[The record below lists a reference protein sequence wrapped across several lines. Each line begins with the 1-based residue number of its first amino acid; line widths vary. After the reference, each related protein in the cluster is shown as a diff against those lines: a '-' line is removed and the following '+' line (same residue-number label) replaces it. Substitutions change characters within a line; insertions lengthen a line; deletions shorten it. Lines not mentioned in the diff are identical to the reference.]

1 MPTGQS
7 SPSMPPPAPAER
19 AGPTRERVFDA
30 VKAVAAVSLA
40 LFSLY
45 SAIFGVF
52 QDMVQ
57 KGTHLALVLLMV
69 FLASRRRR
77 GADSAGWR
85 PIADL
90 CLMAGAFG
98 VVFYHVVFYEAVANR
113 WGELAEWEYWL
124 AIGCI
129 AVLLEATRRTIG
141 WAIVILA
148 LVFLLYALLGPY
160 LPGMLAHRGYSL
172 ERVLSQLYLGGGGI
186 FGTPLG
192 VSATFVILII
202 IYGAFLEHSGAGRVL
217 MDVATGTTGR
227 SRGGP
232 AKASVVGSSLMGMI
246 SGTAVANVLTTGTIS
261 IPLMKRNGYKA
272 HVAGAV
278 EAVAS
283 TGGQLM
289 PPVMGAAA
297 FIMADMIERPYLDI
311 ARAAIIPAVLY
322 YVVLFTV
329 VHLEAVKRGIPVL
342 DRAELP
348 GVAGTLR
355 TGGHLLLSLPVFVY
369 LLLIGYSVMYAAFW
383 AVVVTIGTSFL
394 RRSSR
399 LSPRRFVAAMV
410 SSVEA
415 VIPVA
420 VACATAGIII
430 GVISLTGLGLK
441 FSTLVVTVSGGNL
454 LAALVLTMVAS
465 LILGMGLPTA
475 AAYILVATLVAP
487 ALVEMGVDLLAA
499 HLFVFYGAMLSS
511 ITPPVALAA
520 YAAAGLADANPMR
533 IALTAVSFGAAAFV
547 VPLFFVYDTALIGAG
562 SAPEIGIAVGTG
574 IAGALCI
581 AATIQGWALVRT
593 RWFER
598 GAFGVAAVC
607 LIFPSPQAD
616 LAGIGLALAVLIPQY
631 LRWRRAGHAPRTGE

>member
-1 MPTGQS
+1 M
-7 SPSMPPPAPAER
+7 MR
-19 AGPTRERVFDA
+19 TRLSRENVLDA
-30 VKAVAAVSLA
+30 VKAAAAVSLA

-57 KGTHLALVLLMV
+57 KGTHLSIVLLIV
-69 FLASRRRR
+69 FLASCRR
-77 GADSAGWR
+77 SAGESGFLR
-85 PIADL
+85 SVVDF
-90 CLMAGAFG
+90 CLMAGAFA
-98 VVFYHVVFYEAVANR
+98 VVFYHVVYYEAVANR
-113 WGELAEWEYWL
+113 WGELTELEYWL

-129 AVLLEATRRTIG
+129 AALLEATRRAIG

-148 LVFLLYALLGPY
+148 LVFLLYALAGPY
-160 LPGMLAHRGYSL
+160 LPGMLAHRGYSV

-192 VSATFVILII
+192 VSATFVIVII
-202 IYGAFLEHSGAGRVL
+202 IYGAFLEKSGAGRVL
-217 MDVATGTTGR
+217 MDIATGATGR

-261 IPLMKRNGYKA
+261 IPLMKRNGYPP

-322 YVVLFTV
+322 YVVLFAV

-342 DRAELP
+342 ARSELP
-348 GVAGTLR
+348 GVTSTVR
-355 TGGHLLLSLPVFVY
+355 SGGHLLLSLPVFVY

-383 AVVVTIGTSFL
+383 AVVVAIGASFL
-394 RRSSR
+394 RRNSM
-399 LSPRRFVAAMV
+399 LSPRRFVAALV
-410 SSVEA
+410 ASVDA

-441 FSTLVVTVSGGNL
+441 FSTLVVTVSGG
-454 LAALVLTMVAS
+454 TCS
-465 LILGMGLPTA
+465 RPW
-475 AAYILVATLVAP
+475 
-487 ALVEMGVDLLAA
+487 
-499 HLFVFYGAMLSS
+499 
-511 ITPPVALAA
+511 
-520 YAAAGLADANPMR
+520 
-533 IALTAVSFGAAAFV
+533 
-547 VPLFFVYDTALIGAG
+547 
-562 SAPEIGIAVGTG
+562 
-574 IAGALCI
+574 C
-581 AATIQGWALVRT
+581 
-593 RWFER
+593 
-598 GAFGVAAVC
+598 
-607 LIFPSPQAD
+607 
-616 LAGIGLALAVLIPQY
+616 
-631 LRWRRAGHAPRTGE
+631 